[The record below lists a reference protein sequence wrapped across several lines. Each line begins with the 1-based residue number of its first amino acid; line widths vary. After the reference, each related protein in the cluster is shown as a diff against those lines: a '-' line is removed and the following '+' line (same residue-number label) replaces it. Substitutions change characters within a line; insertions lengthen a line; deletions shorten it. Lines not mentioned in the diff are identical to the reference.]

1 MVGKANA
8 AVAIPRSENIFRR
21 ETISFILSLKFASLL

>member
-21 ETISFILSLKFASLL
+21 ETMSFSLSIKFASLL